1 MPNILL
7 LGNHISSL
15 FSQLCTR
22 RKQPKNDAQS
32 SQLFVSQ
39 SQANELK
46 KPMTL

>member
-7 LGNHISSL
+7 LGNHISSF

-22 RKQPKNDAQS
+22 RKHPKNDAQG

-39 SQANELK
+39 SQANDLK
-46 KPMTL
+46 KHMT

>member
-7 LGNHISSL
+7 LGNHISS
-15 FSQLCTR
+15 FSSQLCTR
-22 RKQPKNDAQS
+22 RKHAKNDAQS

-46 KPMTL
+46 KPTT